1 MANLTLK
8 SGYNITLTED
18 SSAGTLTISATD
30 TKYTIDSTLSGSST
44 NPVQNKAVY
53 TALAG
58 KQDKLTAGTGISISG
73 NTISCTVSGGS
84 SVTVD
89 SALSDTSTN
98 PVQNKVVTENLM
110 IYDAGTLTQIS
121 NGTDDDYKLAAI
133 NSVPSSLR
141 KGGLTVLY
149 TPYGGTE
156 KISIFLNSSSWSSS
170 ASDWQ
175 QSEKTTANKVLKQ
188 YSNIDLTDG
197 YYDSDG
203 TSITYNDHWC
213 CIKFDVSE
221 YVGKILSIPNSIEP
235 NHSGWVD
242 SDGTITRISLDSNR
256 QTIIPTSAVTVFIS
270 IGTSRLFATIDIIED
285 ITLSEVLDNKAD
297 LDSVLLSYQEIKTK
311 STDVIN
317 GYLDKSG
324 NVVNKGGYYIK
335 VDCSSYIGDKA
346 IFQPAW
352 GDATL
357 TGFILDD
364 GTIKSLGVSKTDKFS
379 SIVPANAK
387 YAVESYTNDSDESK
401 RHITFLHKVS
411 VGDLMTQETA
421 DKRYINIETL
431 KSELKTTEN
440 DLIIGYTNSSGNTIT
455 LSGYH
460 SLRIDVSKYQGAACT
475 INKPYES
482 GNRSTT
488 GYENTRGEKKQ
499 IQVAV
504 GVVNTIVIPED
515 AVTLWVTF
523 MDSTT
528 PIEEQYITI
537 TKYDNDVSS
546 KSYVDSS
553 VSLAL
558 KSAQDYT
565 NERLVD
571 IGIHK
576 LPPTTLWYVM
586 GDSITARG
594 LTVGVGNKYYEFIAS
609 RNNLTYG
616 KEVVSIANDGAT
628 ITYRSSGYGGSQL
641 SKISSIPTNA
651 TLITIMLGI
660 NDFQSGTIEL
670 GTLYN
675 GSDFI
680 DVPSTMEEC
689 TTFAKAEVYL
699 IYNLIKRCPKA
710 TIAQILP
717 LRRSGMNK
725 NALGNTIDEFWD
737 VIETTCQHFS
747 IPVIRLGAESSLL
760 NNEVGGSG
768 FFADAVHL
776 NKAGHLVASY
786 YIENHLALLVPTK
799 QTVEVSTL
807 SGNIIDGSGASVDI
821 SLTFT
826 SASGAVITTAA
837 GYKGAYSAELDNGVA
852 YKITA
857 SGYSVSP
864 SSITISEATT
874 QDMTVTKS

>member
-1 MANLTLK
+1 MTKIQELRQLAHTIK
-8 SGYNITLTED
+8 TETKVGGNTAD
-18 SSAGTLTISATD
+18 RVGSAFEGVADALEGTEQIAEMDKAVQEVQQQVEASKAQIQSLVNALPVVQQTG
-30 TKYTIDSTLSGSST
+30 DSTTSVMS
-44 NPVQNKAVY
+44 QKAV
-53 TALAG
+53 T
-58 KQDKLTAGTGISISG
+58 KNI
-73 NTISCTVSGGS
+73 
-84 SVTVD
+84 
-89 SALSDTSTN
+89 
-98 PVQNKVVTENLM
+98 M
-110 IYDAGTLTQIS
+110 IYDAGTLTQIT

-133 NSVPSSLR
+133 NSVPSSLK

-175 QSEKTTANKVLKQ
+175 QSGKTTANKVLKQ

-197 YYDSDG
+197 YYNNDG
-203 TSITYNDHWC
+203 TSITNTTQWS
-213 CIKFDVSE
+213 CIKFNVSE
-221 YVGKILSIPNSIEP
+221 YVGKILSTSNSIDR

-270 IGTSRLFATIDIIED
+270 ILTNRLFVTIDIIEN

-311 STDVIN
+311 STDVKN
-317 GYLDKSG
+317 GYLNTSG
-324 NVVNKGGYYIK
+324 NVVGTKGYYIK

-352 GDATL
+352 GDSTL

-364 GTIKSLGVSKTDKFS
+364 GTIRSLSASKTDKFS

-387 YAVESYTNDSDESK
+387 YAVESYIDNSDESK
-401 RHITFLHKVS
+401 RHITFLHKIS

-431 KSELKTTEN
+431 KSELKTTES

-455 LSGYH
+455 KSGYH
-460 SLRIDVSKYQGAACT
+460 SLKIDVSKYQGATCA
-475 INKPYES
+475 INKPYVS
-482 GNRSTT
+482 GSVSTT
-488 GYENTRGEKKQ
+488 GYENISGTKKQ
-499 IQVAV
+499 IKVV
-504 GVVNTIVIPED
+504 TGVVNNIVIPDD

-523 MDSTT
+523 MDSVT

-537 TKYDNDVSS
+537 TKYDNDVAS

-553 VSLAL
+553 VSSAL
-558 KSAQDYT
+558 KSAKDYT
-565 NERLVD
+565 NEILFD

-651 TLITIMLGI
+651 TLVTIMLGI
-660 NDFQSGTIEL
+660 NDFQYGTIEL
-670 GTLYN
+670 GKLYN

-737 VIETTCQHFS
+737 VIEKTCQHFS
-747 IPVIRLGAESSLL
+747 VPIIRLGAESSLL
-760 NNEVGGSG
+760 NKEVSGSG

-776 NKAGHLVASY
+776 NKVGHLVASY

-799 QTVEVSTL
+799 QIVEVSTL

-826 SASGAVITTAA
+826 SASGEVITTAA
-837 GYKGAYSAELDNGVA
+837 GYNGAYSAELDNGVA

-874 QDMTVTKS
+874 QDMTVIKY

>member
-1 MANLTLK
+1 MTKIQDLRQLAHTIK
-8 SGYNITLTED
+8 TETKVGGNTAD
-18 SSAGTLTISATD
+18 RVGSAFEGVADALEGTEQIAEMDKAVQEVQQQVDASKAQIQSLVNALPVVQQTG
-30 TKYTIDSTLSGSST
+30 DSTTSVMS
-44 NPVQNKAVY
+44 QKAV
-53 TALAG
+53 T
-58 KQDKLTAGTGISISG
+58 K
-73 NTISCTVSGGS
+73 
-84 SVTVD
+84 
-89 SALSDTSTN
+89 
-98 PVQNKVVTENLM
+98 NLM

-121 NGTDDDYKLAAI
+121 NGTDNDYKLAAI

-175 QSEKTTANKVLKQ
+175 QSGKTTANKVLKQ

-197 YYDSDG
+197 YYNSDG
-203 TSITYNDHWC
+203 TSITNSYQWC
-213 CIKFDVSE
+213 CIKFNVSE
-221 YVGKILSIPNSIEP
+221 YVGKILSISNSITS
-235 NHSGWVD
+235 NRSGWVD
-242 SDGTITRISLDSNR
+242 SDGNITEISLDSNK

-270 IGTSRLFATIDIIED
+270 ILTNRLFVTIDIIEN

-311 STDVIN
+311 STDVKN
-317 GYLDKSG
+317 GYLDTSG
-324 NVVNKGGYYIK
+324 NVVNRSGYYIK
-335 VDCSSYIGDKA
+335 VDCSFYRGDKA

-352 GDATL
+352 GDQTL

-364 GTIKSLGVSKTDKFS
+364 GTIKNLAVSKNDKFS

-387 YAVESYTNDSDESK
+387 YAVETYTANSDESK
-401 RHITFLHKVS
+401 RHITFLHKIS

-431 KSELKTTEN
+431 KSEFKTTES
-440 DLIIGYTNSSGNTIT
+440 DLIIGYTNSSGIT
-455 LSGYH
+455 TTKSGYH
-460 SLRIDVSKYQGAACT
+460 SLKIDVSKYQGAACT
-475 INKPYES
+475 INKPYVS
-482 GNRSTT
+482 GSVSTT
-488 GYENTRGEKKQ
+488 GYENISGTKKQ
-499 IQVAV
+499 IK
-504 GVVNTIVIPED
+504 VVNNVVNNIVIPDD

-523 MDSTT
+523 MDSIT
-528 PIEEQYITI
+528 PLEEQYVTI
-537 TKYDNDVSS
+537 IKYDTDLSS
-546 KSYVDSS
+546 KTYVDKS
-553 VSLAL
+553 VKTAL
-558 KSAQDYT
+558 DSAKDYAD
-565 NERLVD
+565 EKLVD

-586 GDSITARG
+586 GDSISARG

-616 KEVVSIANDGAT
+616 KEVVSVASDGAT
-628 ITYRSSGYGGSQL
+628 ITYRSSGNGGSQL
-641 SKISSIPTNA
+641 SKISSIPTNV

-660 NDFQSGTIEL
+660 NDFQFGTIEL
-670 GTLYN
+670 GKLYN

-699 IYNLIKRCPKA
+699 IYNLIKRCQKA

-737 VIETTCQHFS
+737 VIEKTCQHFS

-760 NNEVGGSG
+760 NKEVSGSG
-768 FFADAVHL
+768 FFADVVHL

-837 GYKGAYSAELDNGVA
+837 GYGGAYSAELDNGVA

-864 SSITISEATT
+864 SSITISKATT

>member
-1 MANLTLK
+1 MAEISK
-8 SGYNITLTED
+8 ITLPNGTTYDIKDATARANTKTDYIGDDNYVYRWNPSTSSYEKTSIYVKGDKGDKGD
-18 SSAGTLTISATD
+18 S
-30 TKYTIDSTLSGSST
+30 
-44 NPVQNKAVY
+44 VY
-53 TALAG
+53 TG
-58 KQDKLTAGTGISISG
+58 DTGQLVVV
-73 NTISCTVSGGS
+73 NDLVSGGEEK
-84 SVTVD
+84 
-89 SALSDTSTN
+89 ALSAE
-98 PVQNKVVTENLM
+98 QGK
-110 IYDAGTLTQIS
+110 I
-121 NGTDDDYKLAAI
+121 LA
-133 NSVPSSLR
+133 
-141 KGGLTVLY
+141 
-149 TPYGGTE
+149 E
-156 KISIFLNSSSWSSS
+156 KININ
-170 ASDWQ
+170 
-175 QSEKTTANKVLKQ
+175 TTANKVLKQ

-197 YYDSDG
+197 RYNNDG
-203 TSITYNDHWC
+203 TSITYTDKWC
-213 CIKFDVSE
+213 CIKFNVSE
-221 YVGKILSIPNSIEP
+221 YVGKILSTSNSFDPNF
-235 NHSGWVD
+235 SGWVD

-270 IGTSRLFATIDIIED
+270 ISKNRVFVTIDIIDIIED

-311 STDVIN
+311 STDVRN
-317 GYLDKSG
+317 GYLNSSG
-324 NVVNKGGYYIK
+324 NVAISGDSGNNGYYIK

-352 GDATL
+352 GDSTL

-387 YAVESYTNDSDESK
+387 YAVESYTKGSDESK

-411 VGDLMTQETA
+411 TGDLMTQETA

-431 KSELKTTEN
+431 KSELKTTES

-455 LSGYH
+455 SSGYH
-460 SLRIDVSKYQGAACT
+460 SLRIDVSKYQGATCT
-475 INKPYES
+475 INKPYVS
-482 GNRSTT
+482 GSVSTT

-499 IQVAV
+499 IKVAS
-504 GVVNTIVIPED
+504 GVVNIIVIPED

-523 MDSTT
+523 MDSVT
-528 PIEEQYITI
+528 PIEEQYITSTI
-537 TKYDNDVSS
+537 YDNDVAS

-553 VSLAL
+553 VSSAL

-565 NERLVD
+565 NEKLID
-571 IGIHK
+571 IGIFK
-576 LPPTTLWYVM
+576 LPSTTLWYVM

-660 NDFQSGTIEL
+660 NDFQLGTIEL
-670 GTLYN
+670 GKLHN

-737 VIETTCQHFS
+737 VIEKTCQHFS
-747 IPVIRLGAESSLL
+747 VPVIRLGAESSLL
-760 NNEVGGSG
+760 NKEVSGSG

-837 GYKGAYSAELDNGVA
+837 GYGGTYSVELDNDVA
-852 YKITA
+852 YDITA
-857 SGYSVSP
+857 SGYNVSP